1 MADITK
7 CKGEGCPVKENCYRF
22 TALADEYYQS
32 YFVESP
38 FKDGKCDMF
47 WGENANYIFD
57 LLKEITSLKKK
68 P

>member
-1 MADITK
+1 
-7 CKGEGCPVKENCYRF
+7 
-22 TALADEYYQS
+22 LADEYYQS

-38 FKDGKCDMF
+38 FKDDKCDMF
-47 WGENANYIFD
+47 WGENANYVFD